1 MGAVST
7 ETDQKRKNVL
17 GSNSQVLN
25 YRMKTYRDNMKPL
38 KQLYVLLFIVSWLA
52 MPNVT
57 AQKQVK
63 GKVLAPESHIGHDH
77 AAGENEG
84 EAVYDILPGASVIWK
99 GTTVGTVTDVFG
111 FFKLPALNLGDTL
124 QVSMIGYETVGLVYT
139 GWDYLDIPLEPG
151 VLLNEAQIETKQS
164 TTSISLLDPLNI
176 QQLNR
181 KELAK
186 AACCKLSDA
195 FETNASVD
203 ASFTDAVTGTR
214 QIRMLGLDGKYTQLL
229 VDNLP
234 GPRGLNVVQ
243 GLSFIP
249 GPWIDNIS
257 ISKGTGSVTNGYESI
272 TGQINV
278 AMRNP
283 ENAEPF
289 HVNLYVNGVGR
300 MEWNHVSRH
309 QVSRRWSTAL
319 LSHAE
324 LGTMINDRNDDTFLD
339 TPLKRDLVLRNEW
352 KFRGDRGIRGEYT
365 ISSVM
370 MNRLAGQSKAFS
382 ESDSPFALL
391 QPYLVNT
398 SSDAPWTAATK
409 ISRIEASAKT
419 GFVFPEKSWQ
429 SIGTQ
434 FVSSTHR
441 QEHKFGNRSYKG
453 TEDYFRGNILFSSII
468 NNTDHKFTTGVSVVY
483 DDFNEIGTWGAEYDE
498 WDSEND
504 TLSRTEIVPGA
515 FFEYTWTP
523 LERLVVVAGLRGDHH
538 NLYGNFASPR
548 LHVRYSLAEETS
560 IKLVAG
566 RGFRTANVF
575 MEQLGSWASNRRW
588 DIQEDLAPEVAT
600 NVGVNLISKFRLN
613 SRAASISLDGYF
625 TNFDNRIVVDLYN
638 SPQEVSIYNLNNSG
652 GYQSRSSSTT
662 VQLEFDWSLH
672 RRLDI
677 RAAYRWV
684 NAVTGYASGDF
695 DAENGFEMQ
704 QDPYVSIH
712 RAFTQLSYAS
722 KASKDGKQT
731 RIDATVQ
738 WVGPQAL
745 PIPGAMEMEMVP
757 GEPMEPMQN
766 MHPSI
771 SPSFTQVNLQLTQV
785 LPGNL
790 ELYVGVENMTNV
802 MQMSPIAGVN
812 EGVLNLENFDASL
825 IYGPIMGRLSYAG
838 LRWTL
843 GS

>member
-289 HVNLYVNGVGR
+289 HVNLYVNGGGR

-771 SPSFTQVNLQLTQV
+771 SPSFAQVNLQLTQV

>member
-1 MGAVST
+1 MKHL
-7 ETDQKRKNVL
+7 KR
-17 GSNSQVLN
+17 
-25 YRMKTYRDNMKPL
+25 
-38 KQLYVLLFIVSWLA
+38 LYVLVFIVSWLA
-52 MPNVT
+52 MPNLN
-57 AQKQVK
+57 AQKQIK

-77 AAGENEG
+77 AEGEHEG
-84 EAVYDILPGASVIWK
+84 EAVYDILPGASVVWK
-99 GTTVGTVTDVFG
+99 GTTLGTMTDLFG

-151 VLLNEAQIETKQS
+151 VLLNEAQVEARRS

-186 AACCKLSDA
+186 AACCNLSEA

-289 HVNLYVNGVGR
+289 HVNLYVSGDGR
-300 MEWNHVSRH
+300 LEWNHVSSH

-324 LGTMINDRNDDTFLD
+324 LGTTINDRNDDTFLD
-339 TPLKRDLVLRNEW
+339 TPLKRDIVLRNEW

-370 MNRLAGQSKAFS
+370 MERLAGQASAYS
-382 ESDSPFALL
+382 DSDSPFDLL
-391 QPYLVNT
+391 QPYLENT
-398 SSDAPWTAATK
+398 SSDDPWTAATT
-409 ISRIEASAKT
+409 ISRFEASAKT

-434 FVSSTHR
+434 FFASTHT
-441 QEHKFGNRSYKG
+441 QEHTFGNRSYEG
-453 TEDYFRGNILFSSII
+453 TEDYFRGNVLFSSII
-468 NNTDHKFTTGVSVVY
+468 NNTDHKFTTGVSFVY
-483 DDFNEIGTWGAEYDE
+483 DDFNEIGTWGAESDD

-523 LERLVVVAGLRGDHH
+523 GERLVVVAGLRGDHH

-560 IKLVAG
+560 LKLVAG

-600 NVGVNLISKFRLN
+600 NVGVNLVSKFRLN
-613 SRAASISLDGYF
+613 SRDASLSLDGYF
-625 TNFDNRIVVDLYN
+625 TNFDNRIIVDLYN
-638 SPQEVSIYNLNNSG
+638 SPHEVSIYNLNNSG

-662 VQLEFDWSLH
+662 VQLEFDWSFH

-695 DAENGFEMQ
+695 DAENGFEML
-704 QDPYVSIH
+704 QDPYVSKH
-712 RAFTQLSYAS
+712 RAFTQWSYAS
-722 KASKDGKQT
+722 KETKEGKQT

-745 PIPGAMEMEMVP
+745 PVP
-757 GEPMEPMQN
+757 GGMAS
-766 MHPSI
+766 MHPSV
-771 SPSFTQVNLQLTQV
+771 SPSFTQVNLQFTQM

-790 ELYVGVENMTNV
+790 ELYIGVENLTNV
-802 MQMSPIAGVN
+802 KQMSPIAGAN
-812 EGVLNLENFDASL
+812 TEGLDIENFDASL
-825 IYGPIMGRLSYAG
+825 VYGPIFGRMSYAG

>member
-1 MGAVST
+1 
-7 ETDQKRKNVL
+7 
-17 GSNSQVLN
+17 
-25 YRMKTYRDNMKPL
+25 MKL
-38 KQLYVLLFIVSWLA
+38 LQHLYILVFIVSWLA
-52 MPNVT
+52 MPNIN

-77 AAGENEG
+77 AEGEHEG
-84 EAVYDILPGASVIWK
+84 EAVYDILPGATVVWK
-99 GTTVGTVTDVFG
+99 GTTVGTMTDQFG

-151 VLLNEAQIETKQS
+151 IFLNEAQVEARRS

-186 AACCKLSDA
+186 AACCNLSEA

-257 ISKGTGSVTNGYESI
+257 ISKGTGSVINGYESI

-283 ENAEPF
+283 ENAEPL
-289 HVNLYVNGVGR
+289 HINLYVSGDGR
-300 MEWNHVSRH
+300 LEWNHVSRH
-309 QVSRRWSTAL
+309 QVNRRWSTAL

-324 LGTMINDRNDDTFLD
+324 LGTAINDRNEDTFLD

-352 KFRGDRGIRGEYT
+352 KFRGDRGIRGEYAF
-365 ISSVM
+365 SSVM
-370 MNRLAGQSKAFS
+370 MNRLAGQASAY
-382 ESDSPFALL
+382 SDSPFDLL
-391 QPYLVNT
+391 QPYLEDT
-398 SSDAPWTAATK
+398 DFSSAWTAATK
-409 ISRIEASAKT
+409 ISRLEASAKT
-419 GFVFPEKSWQ
+419 GFVFPAKSWQ

-434 FVSSTHR
+434 FFASRHS
-441 QEHKFGNRSYKG
+441 QEHKFGNRSYEG
-453 TEDYFRGNILFSSII
+453 TEDYFRGNILFSGII
-468 NNTDHKFTTGVSVVY
+468 NNTDHKFTTGVSFVY
-483 DDFNEIGTWGAEYDE
+483 DDFNEIGTWGAEFDE
-498 WDSEND
+498 WDSENE
-504 TLSRTEIVPGA
+504 TISRTEMVPGA
-515 FFEYTWTP
+515 FFEYTWTAG
-523 LERLVVVAGLRGDHH
+523 ERLVVVAGLRGDHH

-600 NVGVNLISKFRLN
+600 NLGLNLVSKFRLN
-613 SRAASISLDGYF
+613 SRDASLSLDGYF
-625 TNFDNRIVVDLYN
+625 TNFDNRIIVDLYN
-638 SPQEVSIYNLNNSG
+638 SPHEVSIYNLNNSG
-652 GYQSRSSSTT
+652 GYPSRSSSTT
-662 VQLEFDWSLH
+662 VQLEFDWSFH

-684 NAVTGYASGDF
+684 DAVTGYASGDF
-695 DAENGFEMQ
+695 DAGNGFEMQ
-704 QDPYVSIH
+704 QDPYVSKH
-712 RAFTQLSYAS
+712 RAFTQWSYAS
-722 KASKDGKQT
+722 KASKEGKQT

-745 PIPGAMEMEMVP
+745 PVP
-757 GEPMEPMQN
+757 GGMAS
-766 MHPSI
+766 MHPSV

-790 ELYVGVENMTNV
+790 ELYIGVENLTNV
-802 MQMSPIAGVN
+802 KQMSPIAGTN
-812 EGVLNLENFDASL
+812 DGGLDLENFDASL
-825 IYGPIMGRLSYAG
+825 VYGPILGRMSYAG

>member
-1 MGAVST
+1 
-7 ETDQKRKNVL
+7 
-17 GSNSQVLN
+17 
-25 YRMKTYRDNMKPL
+25 MKPL

>member
-370 MNRLAGQSKAFS
+370 MNRLAGQSMAFS

-771 SPSFTQVNLQLTQV
+771 SPSFAQVNLQLTQV

-790 ELYVGVENMTNV
+790 ELYIGVENMTNV

>member
-1 MGAVST
+1 
-7 ETDQKRKNVL
+7 
-17 GSNSQVLN
+17 
-25 YRMKTYRDNMKPL
+25 MKLL
-38 KQLYVLLFIVSWLA
+38 KHLYVLVFIVSWLS
-52 MPNVT
+52 MPNIN

-77 AAGENEG
+77 AAGEHEG
-84 EAVYDILPGASVIWK
+84 EVVYDILPGASVVWK
-99 GTTVGTVTDVFG
+99 GTTVGTMTDLFG

-151 VLLNEAQIETKQS
+151 VLLNEAQVEARRS

-186 AACCKLSDA
+186 AACCNLSEA

-289 HVNLYVNGVGR
+289 HVNLYVSGDGR
-300 MEWNHVSRH
+300 LEWNHVSSH

-324 LGTMINDRNDDTFLD
+324 LGTTINDRNDDTFLD
-339 TPLKRDLVLRNEW
+339 TPLKRDIVLRNEW

-370 MNRLAGQSKAFS
+370 MNRLAGQYAAYSD
-382 ESDSPFALL
+382 SDSPFDLL
-391 QPYLVNT
+391 QPYLENT
-398 SSDAPWTAATK
+398 SSDDPWTAATT
-409 ISRIEASAKT
+409 ISRFEASAKT

-434 FVSSTHR
+434 FFASTHT
-441 QEHKFGNRSYKG
+441 QEHTFGNRSYEG
-453 TEDYFRGNILFSSII
+453 TEDYFRGNVLFSSII
-468 NNTDHKFTTGVSVVY
+468 NNTDHKFTTGVSFVY

-523 LERLVVVAGLRGDHH
+523 GERLVVVAGLRGDHH

-560 IKLVAG
+560 LKLVAG

-600 NVGVNLISKFRLN
+600 NVGVNLVSKFRLN
-613 SRAASISLDGYF
+613 SRDASLSLDGYF
-625 TNFDNRIVVDLYN
+625 TNFDNRIIVDLYN
-638 SPQEVSIYNLNNSG
+638 SPHEVSIYNLNNSG

-662 VQLEFDWSLH
+662 VQLEFDWSFH

-695 DAENGFEMQ
+695 DAGNGFEML
-704 QDPYVSIH
+704 QDPYVSKH
-712 RAFTQLSYAS
+712 RAFTQWSYAS
-722 KASKDGKQT
+722 KETKEGKQT

-745 PIPGAMEMEMVP
+745 PVP
-757 GEPMEPMQN
+757 GGMAS
-766 MHPSI
+766 MHPSV
-771 SPSFTQVNLQLTQV
+771 SPSFTQVNLQFTQM

-790 ELYVGVENMTNV
+790 ELYIGVENLTNV
-802 MQMSPIAGVN
+802 KQMSPIAGAN
-812 EGVLNLENFDASL
+812 TEGLDIENFDASL
-825 IYGPIMGRLSYAG
+825 VYGPIFGRMSYAG

>member
-1 MGAVST
+1 
-7 ETDQKRKNVL
+7 
-17 GSNSQVLN
+17 
-25 YRMKTYRDNMKPL
+25 MKLL
-38 KQLYVLLFIVSWLA
+38 KHLYVLVFIVSGLA
-52 MPNVT
+52 MSNINV
-57 AQKQVK
+57 QNQVK
-63 GKVLAPESHIGHDH
+63 VKVLAPESHVGHDH
-77 AAGENEG
+77 AEGEHEG
-84 EAVYDILPGASVIWK
+84 EAVYDILPGATVVWK
-99 GTTVGTVTDVFG
+99 GTTVGTMTDQFG

-151 VLLNEAQIETKQS
+151 IFLNEAQVEARRS

-186 AACCKLSDA
+186 AACCNLSEA

-257 ISKGTGSVTNGYESI
+257 ISKGTGSVINGYESI

-283 ENAEPF
+283 ENAEPL
-289 HVNLYVNGVGR
+289 HINLYVSGDGR
-300 MEWNHVSRH
+300 LEWNHVSRH
-309 QVSRRWSTAL
+309 QVNRRWSTAL

-324 LGTMINDRNDDTFLD
+324 LSTAINDRNNDTFLD

-352 KFRGDRGIRGEYT
+352 KFRGDRGVRGEYAF
-365 ISSVM
+365 SSIM
-370 MNRLAGQSKAFS
+370 MNRLAGQASSFS
-382 ESDSPFALL
+382 DSDSPFDLL
-391 QPYLVNT
+391 KPYLANT
-398 SSDAPWTAATK
+398 DSSAWTAATK
-409 ISRIEASAKT
+409 ISRLEASAKT

-434 FVSSTHR
+434 FFASTHT
-441 QEHKFGNRSYKG
+441 QEHKFGNRSYEG
-453 TEDYFRGNILFSSII
+453 TEDYFRGNVLFSGII
-468 NNTDHKFTTGVSVVY
+468 NNTDHKFTTGVSFVY
-483 DDFNEIGTWGAEYDE
+483 DDFNEIGTWGAEFDE

-504 TLSRTEIVPGA
+504 TISRTEMVPGA
-515 FFEYTWTP
+515 FFEYTWTAG
-523 LERLVVVAGLRGDHH
+523 ERLVVVAGLRGDHH

-600 NVGVNLISKFRLN
+600 NLGLNLVSKFRLN
-613 SRAASISLDGYF
+613 SRDASFSLDGYF
-625 TNFDNRIVVDLYN
+625 TNFDNRIIVDLYN
-638 SPQEVSIYNLNNSG
+638 SPHEVSIYNLNNSG
-652 GYQSRSSSTT
+652 GYPSRSSSTT
-662 VQLEFDWSLH
+662 VQLEFDWSFH

-684 NAVTGYASGDF
+684 DAVTGYASGDF
-695 DAENGFEMQ
+695 DAGNGFEMQ
-704 QDPYVSIH
+704 QDPYVSKH
-712 RAFTQLSYAS
+712 RAFTQWSYAS
-722 KASKDGKQT
+722 KVSKEGYQT

-745 PIPGAMEMEMVP
+745 PVP
-757 GEPMEPMQN
+757 GGMAS
-766 MHPSI
+766 MHPSV
-771 SPSFTQVNLQLTQV
+771 SPSFTQVNLQFTQMY
-785 LPGNL
+785 PGNL
-790 ELYVGVENMTNV
+790 EFYIGVENLTNV
-802 MQMSPIAGVN
+802 KQMSPIAGTN
-812 EGVLNLENFDASL
+812 DGGLDLENFDASL
-825 IYGPIMGRLSYAG
+825 VYGPILGRMTYAG

>member
-1 MGAVST
+1 
-7 ETDQKRKNVL
+7 
-17 GSNSQVLN
+17 
-25 YRMKTYRDNMKPL
+25 
-38 KQLYVLLFIVSWLA
+38 
-52 MPNVT
+52 
-57 AQKQVK
+57 
-63 GKVLAPESHIGHDH
+63 
-77 AAGENEG
+77 
-84 EAVYDILPGASVIWK
+84 
-99 GTTVGTVTDVFG
+99 
-111 FFKLPALNLGDTL
+111 
-124 QVSMIGYETVGLVYT
+124 MIGYETVGLVYT

-151 VLLNEAQIETKQS
+151 IFLNEAQVEARRS

-186 AACCKLSDA
+186 AACCNLSEA

-257 ISKGTGSVTNGYESI
+257 ISKGTGSVINGYESI

-283 ENAEPF
+283 ENAEPL
-289 HVNLYVNGVGR
+289 HINLYVSGDGR
-300 MEWNHVSRH
+300 LEWNHVSRH
-309 QVSRRWSTAL
+309 QVNRRWSTAL

-324 LGTMINDRNDDTFLD
+324 LGTAINDRNEDTFLD

-352 KFRGDRGIRGEYT
+352 KFRGDRGIRGEYAF
-365 ISSVM
+365 SSVM
-370 MNRLAGQSKAFS
+370 MNRLAGQASAY
-382 ESDSPFALL
+382 SDSPFDLL
-391 QPYLVNT
+391 QPYLEDT
-398 SSDAPWTAATK
+398 DFSSAWTAATK
-409 ISRIEASAKT
+409 ISRLEASAKT
-419 GFVFPEKSWQ
+419 GFVFPAKSWQ

-434 FVSSTHR
+434 FFASRHS
-441 QEHKFGNRSYKG
+441 QEHKFGNRSYEG
-453 TEDYFRGNILFSSII
+453 TEDYFRGNILFSGII
-468 NNTDHKFTTGVSVVY
+468 NNTDHKFTTGVSFVY
-483 DDFNEIGTWGAEYDE
+483 DDFNEIGTWGAEFDE

-504 TLSRTEIVPGA
+504 TISRTEMVPGA
-515 FFEYTWTP
+515 FFEYTWTAG
-523 LERLVVVAGLRGDHH
+523 ERLVVVAGLRGDHH

-600 NVGVNLISKFRLN
+600 NLGLNLVSKFRLN
-613 SRAASISLDGYF
+613 SRDASLSLDGYF
-625 TNFDNRIVVDLYN
+625 TNFDNRIIVDLYN
-638 SPQEVSIYNLNNSG
+638 SPHEVSIYNLNNSG
-652 GYQSRSSSTT
+652 GYPSRSSSTT
-662 VQLEFDWSLH
+662 VQLEFDWSFH

-684 NAVTGYASGDF
+684 DAVTGYASGDF
-695 DAENGFEMQ
+695 DAGNGFEMQ
-704 QDPYVSIH
+704 QDPYVSKH
-712 RAFTQLSYAS
+712 RAFTQWSYAS
-722 KASKDGKQT
+722 KASKEGKQT

-745 PIPGAMEMEMVP
+745 PVP
-757 GEPMEPMQN
+757 GGMAS
-766 MHPSI
+766 MHPSV

-790 ELYVGVENMTNV
+790 ELYIGVENLTNV
-802 MQMSPIAGVN
+802 KQMSPIAGTN
-812 EGVLNLENFDASL
+812 DGGLDLENFDASL
-825 IYGPIMGRLSYAG
+825 VYGPILGRMSYAG